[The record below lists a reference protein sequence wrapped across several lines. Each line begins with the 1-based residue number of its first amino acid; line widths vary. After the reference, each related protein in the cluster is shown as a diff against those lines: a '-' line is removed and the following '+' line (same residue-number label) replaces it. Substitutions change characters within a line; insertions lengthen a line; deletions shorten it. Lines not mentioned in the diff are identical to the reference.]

1 MCCASVCAFRFSD
14 VVATRGTASAFAISN
29 FPVGTHVVL
38 RASIVNRTNLSMKDD
53 AQDCLSGW
61 VLVVDASSHAIA
73 GAPHSITCLSR
84 CSGISTEPRLSRHL
98 PPTLDIVS
106 LAMAQPVFSATAPE
120 DLESLSTEQGGLRV
134 PLQLN
139 PKERSSPASRWT
151 LRHLT
156 AYRLLLKPETDFL
169 ATFRSD
175 HAALC
180 PVCNTVQDDLP
191 QTVDTQGTAALI
203 QDPCPANL
211 LNATEAELMRLPNG
225 SFWLALARAMRPE
238 DIEMKRFPRRDRM
251 EVERPSFVNSST
263 AIVGS
268 SSPTRPSS
276 SSDFEMSTGSID
288 EDEYDARRDKPEEVT
303 VHLAMS
309 FLLHALYICLLQD
322 SESLSEVRARV
333 ERQRSYVVNG
343 IGHIVA
349 EDDGGICR
357 MERRAVGWAMTHP
370 YIALLEAKRAFRHVQ
385 VNNITGEIRP
395 VVSSEVLAQCFGEA
409 VVAWMAN
416 RPLVG
421 QESDQPPALY
431 SPSPCALLLTAI
443 RFSIFLVAA
452 SNTFLRFMHFHFGS
466 HYAELVNSTNLA
478 TQLALITD
486 TNKDTCVHMQC
497 SKWLNLQAAQGRRAA
512 LCHVLALLRW
522 HDNAAE
528 VLNNEVGKDSSD
540 DDSDMV

>member
-1 MCCASVCAFRFSD
+1 M
-14 VVATRGTASAFAISN
+14 TQAI
-29 FPVGTHVVL
+29 
-38 RASIVNRTNLSMKDD
+38 
-53 AQDCLSGW
+53 
-61 VLVVDASSHAIA
+61 
-73 GAPHSITCLSR
+73 
-84 CSGISTEPRLSRHL
+84 
-98 PPTLDIVS
+98 
-106 LAMAQPVFSATAPE
+106 FSATAPE
-120 DLESLSTEQGGLRV
+120 DLESLCTEQGGLRV

-151 LRHLT
+151 LRHLI
-156 AYRLLLKPETDFL
+156 AYRLLLKSETNFL
-169 ATFRSD
+169 ATFQSE

-180 PVCNTVQDDLP
+180 PVCNTLRDDLP
-191 QTVDTQGTAALI
+191 QTVDTDGTAALI

-211 LNATEAELMRLPNG
+211 LHATEAELMRLTNG

-238 DIEMKRFPRRDRM
+238 GIELRRFPRRDRM

-288 EDEYDARRDKPEEVT
+288 EDEYDARRGKPEEVT

-309 FLLHALYICLLQD
+309 FLQHALYTCLLQD

-357 MERRAVGWAMTHP
+357 MERRAVGWTMTHP

-385 VNNITGEIRP
+385 VNNITGETRP
-395 VVSSEVLAQCFGEA
+395 VVSNEVLAQCFGEA

-416 RPLVG
+416 RRLIG
-421 QESDQPPALY
+421 QESDL
-431 SPSPCALLLTAI
+431 I
-443 RFSIFLVAA
+443 RSLSFSFSLSSSADDHSLRSVFLITA
-452 SNTFLRFMHFHFGS
+452 SNTFLRFVHFRFGS
-466 HYAELVNSTNLA
+466 HYAELVDSTDMA
-478 TQLALITD
+478 TQQALVADI
-486 TNKDTCVHMQC
+486 NKDTCVHMQC
-497 SKWLNLQAAQGRRAA
+497 SKWFNLQAAQGRRAA

-528 VLNNEVGKDSSD
+528 VLNNEVGKGSSD